1 MLKSYDIIC
10 DVCDNVEEVFIDS
23 GEKYPK
29 CSMCGGEMKRM
40 FSSMNFKLNFNS
52 RQDYCG
58 WADTGYASSQY
69 WRHVKEAN
77 EKTGIKH
84 KGITEN

>member
-23 GEKYPK
+23 GAGEKYPK

-40 FSSMNFKLNFNS
+40 FSSINFKLKYDNKT
-52 RQDYCG
+52 DVCG

-69 WRHVKEAN
+69 
-77 EKTGIKH
+77 
-84 KGITEN
+84 